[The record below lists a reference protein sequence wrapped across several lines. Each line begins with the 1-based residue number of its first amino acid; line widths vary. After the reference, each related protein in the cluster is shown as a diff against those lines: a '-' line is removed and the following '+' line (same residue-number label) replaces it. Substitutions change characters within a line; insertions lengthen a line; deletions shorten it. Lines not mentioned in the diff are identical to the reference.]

1 MEQILLAQIQV
12 SQVSQS
18 SPAIFLVNSPDTK
31 TSERYVSLYT
41 CIVGCVTGKPCNI
54 CTIKVANHIFYCT
67 NKTIHPDIVV
77 HYFVLVSYSI

>member
-1 MEQILLAQIQV
+1 MEEILLVQIQV

-18 SPAIFLVNSPDTK
+18 SPAIFLVNYPDTK
-31 TSERYVSLYT
+31 PSERYVSLDQS
-41 CIVGCVTGKPCNI
+41 VTGKLCNTCI
-54 CTIKVANHIFYCT
+54 IKVANHIFHCT